1 MSNSIYSALKEMQYI
16 INNSDI
22 EIQEKIPDSI
32 KKFIV
37 DNMDKNYDV
46 KIDFDKKISSQNL
59 LPQTKE
65 MMSILYRDYL
75 CSEEDRKN
83 IMNKMMK
90 AQEKLEEKYDISL
103 VFERRRKNNNIQNS
117 YLPIE
122 IKEKKWYEKLIEFFF
137 KLFKRN

>member
-122 IKEKKWYEKLIEFFF
+122 IKEKNGMK
-137 KLFKRN
+137 N

>member
-122 IKEKKWYEKLIEFFF
+122 IKEKKWYEKLIEIFF
-137 KLFKRN
+137 KLYKRN